1 MTMPTVLIV
10 DDDDAV
16 RDALCFLLTVH
27 GFDVLGVSGGQQLL
41 AVAPN
46 HPQAC
51 ILIDY
56 SMPEMDGMQTLRAL
70 RDQGMQQPAIFMTGH
85 AKEEIAAAG
94 ASLGAAATLSK
105 PCDDAQLVAL
115 IREALDSGHGLAST
129 DARWPT

>member
-1 MTMPTVLIV
+1 MTMPTVLVV

-16 RDALCFLLTVH
+16 RDALCFLLAVH
-27 GFDVLGVSGGQQLL
+27 GFDALGVPGGQQLL
-41 AVAPN
+41 AVAPH

-85 AKEEIAAAG
+85 AKEEIGAAG
-94 ASLGAAATLSK
+94 ASLGAVATLSK
-105 PCDDAQLVAL
+105 PCDDAELVAL
-115 IREALDSGHGLAST
+115 IREALESDFRSAST
-129 DARWPT
+129 DGDAR